1 MKTITVGAYEAKTK
15 LGRLLAKVAKGD
27 EVIIT
32 KHEKPVARLS
42 SVQTGPR
49 MTRAEVLSRFE
60 QLAAQA
66 KPGSESAKDLI
77 VAGRKM

>member
-1 MKTITVGAYEAKTK
+1 MHTITVGAYEAKTN
-15 LGRLLAKVAKGD
+15 LARLLARVARGD

-42 SVQTGPR
+42 SVQTGSR
-49 MTRAEVLSRFE
+49 MTRAEVLSRLDL
-60 QLAAQA
+60 LAAQV

-77 VAGRKM
+77 TAGRKI